1 MTDRFDADVAV
12 VGAGPSGARTA
23 ELLARRGHDVIILE
37 RDVQPG
43 QPVHCTGIVSR
54 ECLERY
60 ELPRSLIYHEVSSF
74 VLRSPKGRGAQVHR
88 KAVQAYVVDRVALDL
103 HMVERART
111 AGAWLLT
118 SAAVD
123 DLEWDGAGVRILA
136 TVSGRREARYVRA
149 AVLATGYGA
158 PLARHLGL
166 SQTGDV
172 ISGAQALVEAPEVS
186 QVEVF
191 TGGVHGRGGFGWL
204 VPHRPGYALAGVL
217 TRSGTVPH
225 MRQFVERLQAD
236 GRVGAVHEV
245 YRCRP
250 IPLGV
255 AKKTVIDGI
264 IGVGDVVNQVKPTTG
279 GGIYYGL
286 LGADAAAETLAE
298 ALATGDLTARG
309 LAPYEQRWRRLMA
322 SEIALGYQLRRVIEQ
337 LPDAVVEQMHRLLR
351 MPGLRRILLSAAMPF
366 DWHAGALLRFVDR
379 LQRHRHATS

>member
-12 VGAGPSGARTA
+12 VGAGPAGARTA
-23 ELLARRGHDVIILE
+23 ELLAGQGHNVIIFE
-37 RDVQPG
+37 RNAQVG
-43 QPVHCTGIVSR
+43 EPVHCTGIVSR

-60 ELPRSLIYHEVSSF
+60 DLPRSLVHHEVSSF
-74 VLRSPKGRGAQVHR
+74 VLRSPKGRGAQVRR
-88 KAVQAYVVDRVALDL
+88 KSVQAYVVDRVALDRHL
-103 HMVERART
+103 VERACA
-111 AGAWLLT
+111 AGARLLT
-118 SAAVD
+118 SATVD
-123 DLEWDGAGVRILA
+123 DLEWDGAGVRMLA
-136 TVSGRREARYVRA
+136 TVSGRHEVRYLRA

-158 PLARHLGL
+158 PLARRLGL

-172 ISGAQALVEAPEVS
+172 ISGAQVVVEAPNVS

-191 TGGVHGRGGFGWL
+191 TGGTHGRGGFGWL

-217 TRSGTVPH
+217 TRSGTVPR
-225 MRQFVERLQAD
+225 MQQFVERLQAE
-236 GRVGAVHEV
+236 GRVGAVDQV

-298 ALATGDLTARG
+298 ALANGGLTAQE
-309 LAPYEQRWRRLMA
+309 LAPYEQRWRHLMA

-337 LPDAVVEQMHRLLR
+337 LPDAVIEQMHRLLR

-379 LQRHRHATS
+379 LQHHRHATS